1 MHCLLDKNNS
11 QTQTFFY
18 STVSGQEERLAC
30 IATITCNKLLC
41 QTSSGYNV
49 CGPILVS
56 DPAHKWPQ
64 MPGFWVVTEGGFT
77 CSFSF
82 NDLLML
88 LH

>member
-56 DPAHKWPQ
+56 DPAHADA
-64 MPGFWVVTEGGFT
+64 GILGGDGRRFH
-77 CSFSF
+77 
-82 NDLLML
+82 L
-88 LH
+88 